1 MMIVKRCRYE
11 KLIEGLESVQKLI
24 DNEEYKKAS
33 EKIDQM
39 KNEMLSKQD
48 VEQYMEDLVGNL
60 K

>member
-1 MMIVKRCRYE
+1 MK
-11 KLIEGLESVQKLI
+11 KLIEGLESVQELI

-48 VEQYMEDLVGNL
+48 IEQYMEDLVGNL